1 MPNTQIE
8 TRRQC
13 TPDQERKIIDA
24 VHSVMVEGLVCDKTI
39 HLVAHEPHRC
49 PAPPG
54 KSDRCT
60 LISIDLFAGR
70 SFNAKKSLYRA
81 IVRNLEPLDIPGD
94 HVKITLRE
102 SPSEN

>member
-8 TRRQC
+8 TRRQY

-54 KSDRCT
+54 KSDRYT
-60 LISIDLFAGR
+60 LISIDLFAGP
-70 SFNAKKSLYRA
+70 FFQCKKNRYIGLS
-81 IVRNLEPLDIPGD
+81 
-94 HVKITLRE
+94 
-102 SPSEN
+102 